1 MRKSVLDRN
10 DVSIETVAL
19 ITQLVAMIPWPDRR
33 VAMGESALVLL
44 SGSPRLA
51 ESIFGWNRNT
61 VELGINEFQS
71 GIRCVEDISERRR
84 KKAEEKNPQLLRD
97 IQQLIDPHSHADNQ
111 LRTDLAHTN
120 ITARAVRDALLQNGW
135 REEDLPTTRT
145 ISNILNRHGYRVRS
159 VAKTK
164 VQKKR
169 PKQTRSSQTSGK

>member
-1 MRKSVLDRN
+1 VRKSVLERN
-10 DVSIETVAL
+10 NVTVEMVDL
-19 ITQLVAMIPWPDRR
+19 VRQLVARIPWPERR
-33 VAMGESALVLL
+33 AAMGEATLVLL
-44 SGSPRLA
+44 SGSSRVA

-61 VELGINEFQS
+61 VELGINEFKS

-84 KKAEEKNPQLLRD
+84 RKAEEKNPQLLTD
-97 IQQLIDPHSHADNQ
+97 IQQILDPHSHADYQ

-120 ITARAVRDALLQNGW
+120 ITAQAVRDALSQNGW

-169 PKQTRSSQTSGK
+169 PKQTQSSKTSGQ